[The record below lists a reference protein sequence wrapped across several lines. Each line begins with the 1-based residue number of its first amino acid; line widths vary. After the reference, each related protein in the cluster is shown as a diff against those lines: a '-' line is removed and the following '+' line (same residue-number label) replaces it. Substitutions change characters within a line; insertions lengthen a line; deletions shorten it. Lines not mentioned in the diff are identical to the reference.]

1 MLQQEE
7 PENPLRRLKVEEIS
21 KFVVKLRD
29 NLFEV
34 PSQSTPGQYYV
45 VIIVVVVFGI
55 LLKKMKNRAH

>member
-1 MLQQEE
+1 M
-7 PENPLRRLKVEEIS
+7 RRLKVEEIS